1 MIRPWTPDDTQALL
15 RHVSSKKNVGEIA
28 RLQRRT
34 VASVESKLKSIAASL
49 YFNEH
54 LPYEEVEAKTG
65 IKKES
70 LIVKRVTNSSVSGSP
85 KTEVPTITSNQIIA
99 AIPSTIQ
106 VITTK
111 SPFSLES
118 LSTLL
123 ISSVSCLL
131 TTTS

>member
-1 MIRPWTPDDTQALL
+1 M
-15 RHVSSKKNVGEIA
+15 SSKKKVDEIA

-34 VASVESKLKSIAASL
+34 VASVESKLKSIAANL

-65 IKKES
+65 VKKDT
-70 LIVKRVTNSSVSGSP
+70 LIVKRVTNSSASGSP
-85 KTEVPTITSNQIIA
+85 KTELSTITSSQIIA
-99 AIPSTIQ
+99 EIPSTIQ
-106 VITTK
+106 VITTQ
-111 SPFSLES
+111 SPFSLEI

-131 TTTS
+131 TPS